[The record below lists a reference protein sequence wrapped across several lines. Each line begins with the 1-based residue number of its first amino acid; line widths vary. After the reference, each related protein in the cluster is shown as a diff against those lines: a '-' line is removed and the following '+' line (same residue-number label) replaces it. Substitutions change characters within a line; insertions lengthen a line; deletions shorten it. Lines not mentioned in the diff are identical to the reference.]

1 MNIMENIDFQFK
13 TLAEEKYR
21 IFSQTII
28 PTEYELL
35 GVRMPALKKL
45 AKELS
50 NDYEIEGYLKNA
62 LKSENQSYE
71 HIILYGLVLGEL
83 KNISIE
89 TVFTYLDP
97 LIYKFDNWAHVDS
110 VVSALKI
117 FKTCPDEAFTHFLPL
132 KKHNGEFTKRFF
144 VIFMMDY
151 LMDATHIDATLKHLS
166 QVRQGQ
172 YYVDMGIAWALS
184 NGIIKF
190 YDKTIRYLEERSFS
204 KFVHNKA
211 IQKSCESFR
220 IASATKELLKS
231 MKI

>member
-1 MNIMENIDFQFK
+1 MNIKENIDFQLK

-21 IFSQTII
+21 FFSQKII
-28 PTEYELL
+28 PTGYELL
-35 GVRMPALKKL
+35 GVRMPSLKKL

-50 NDYEIEGYLKNA
+50 TDNEIEVYLKNA
-62 LKSENQSYE
+62 LKSEDQSYE
-71 HIILYGLVLGEL
+71 HIILYGLILGEL

-117 FKTCPDEAFTHFLPL
+117 FKKSPDEAFTHFLPL
-132 KKHNGEFTKRFF
+132 KEHNGEFTKRFF

-184 NGIIKF
+184 NGLVKF
-190 YDKTIRYLEERSFS
+190 YYKTIQYLENRSFS
-204 KFVHNKA
+204 EFVHNKT
-211 IQKSCESFR
+211 IQKACDSFR
-220 IASATKELLKS
+220 ITPVTKELLKS
-231 MKI
+231 LKI